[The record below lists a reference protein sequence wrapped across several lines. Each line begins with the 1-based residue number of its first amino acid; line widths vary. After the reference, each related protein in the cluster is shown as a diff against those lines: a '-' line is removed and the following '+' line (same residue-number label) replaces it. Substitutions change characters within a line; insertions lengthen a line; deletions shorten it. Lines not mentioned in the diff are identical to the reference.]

1 MSQVLLCKCYFDGPK
16 LNIKLN
22 MYFMTSQCLF
32 VDR

>member
-1 MSQVLLCKCYFDGPK
+1 MSQVLLCFDFDGPK